1 MVLSR
6 RSLRHRGQEWV
17 YEDVPQLHEDER
29 RMKVFCDQI
38 TGISF
43 LLPLLLSYHETG
55 LQRGSQWAALKG
67 GVDTAALGDGIF
79 AQATPSPRA
88 GRGRRSKTCHWE
100 APLFPLT
107 S

>member
-1 MVLSR
+1 
-6 RSLRHRGQEWV
+6 
-17 YEDVPQLHEDER
+17 
-29 RMKVFCDQI
+29 MKVFCDQI

-43 LLPLLLSYHETG
+43 LLPLLLSYHETE

-88 GRGRRSKTCHWE
+88 GSIAAKRAIGRPPS
-100 APLFPLT
+100 FP
-107 S
+107 